1 MKKVEEN
8 ILCILGGAALGAV
21 ITYGIIELTKPVAL
35 QMRARAPYTPSRQIW
50 RVAGARHGPYMLPV
64 TAGRVA
70 SRHGLGLAVGARGA
84 ITVGPYAGGLVAP
97 KFIPGPLVPKYQ
109 HGA

>member
-1 MKKVEEN
+1 MKKLHEN
-8 ILCILGGAALGAV
+8 ILLIAGGAALGAV

-35 QMRARAPYTPSRQIW
+35 RMRAGAPYTPSRQIW
-50 RVAGARHGPYMLPV
+50 RVGGARWGPYMRP
-64 TAGRVA
+64 TTP
-70 SRHGLGLAVGARGA
+70 LAVGARGA

-97 KFIPGPLVPKYQ
+97 KFIPGPLVPKFT